1 MNWRKCDDPV
11 RITHYHLYCKT
22 CMVEL
27 LSVVA
32 TGPGE
37 LLYMTVESETCDC
50 CGSQTKEPWG
60 LDDVRTFHEAHKGHE
75 LAERECLIGSSL
87 SSTPSTPNPK

>member
-1 MNWRKCDDPV
+1 MSETNWRQCDDPV

-32 TGPGE
+32 TGSGE
-37 LLYMTVESETCDC
+37 LLYMIAEPTMYHCME
-50 CGSQTKEPWG
+50 CGDHEREAWG
-60 LDDVRTFHEAHKGHE
+60 LDDVRTFHESHAGHE
-75 LAERECLIGSSL
+75 LVERECLVGQH
-87 SSTPSTPNPK
+87 PGK